1 MKERISDLNPDAVV
15 NVHKCFCLP
24 ENAAEFPFEEY
35 DYVIDAVD
43 TVTAKIELD
52 PCVRE
57 GDKYTDYQQYGCR

>member
-1 MKERISDLNPDAVV
+1 MLL
-15 NVHKCFCLP
+15 LP

-43 TVTAKIELD
+43 TVTAKIELIL
-52 PCVRE
+52 RAE